1 MVGFEFLHVWALF
14 GYLEEVDVEGLIGQ
28 SLIAVVGTAQKDSYF
43 DNKKSALLWNDGK
56 WHANGM

>member
-43 DNKKSALLWNDGK
+43 DNKKSALL
-56 WHANGM
+56 